1 MAKQL
6 PKSIN
11 LLESS
16 GQPLST
22 WDKIYDWVFKIGRY
36 VIVVV
41 EAVVIM
47 AFVSRFILDREN
59 NDLKDSLDAKAN
71 ILQGKR
77 EFEAKSRQVQKVL
90 TGISQ
95 IEENQKKTS
104 DKLDDVLKNVPSKV
118 SIISISLNTQGASM
132 ECIAPDYET
141 VNRMERDFRNDS
153 KYTDVQIV
161 LSKSGDEDSEVEFS
175 FNVKFSSEVEEE

>member
-1 MAKQL
+1 MVKQL

-11 LLESS
+11 LLEST

-22 WDKIYDWVFKIGRY
+22 WDKIYDWVFKVGRY

-47 AFVSRFILDREN
+47 AFVSRFILDREY
-59 NDLKDSLDAKAN
+59 NDLKDSLEAKAD
-71 ILQGKR
+71 ILEGKKQ
-77 EFEAKSRQVQKVL
+77 FEAKSRQIQKVL
-90 TGISQ
+90 TSISQ
-95 IEENQKKTS
+95 IEENQKETS
-104 DKLDDVLKNVPSKV
+104 DKLDDVLKNVPSNV
-118 SIISISLNTQGASM
+118 SIISISVNTQRATM
-132 ECIAPDYET
+132 ECIAPDYDT
-141 VNRMERDFRNDS
+141 VNRMERDFRNDP

-161 LSKSGDEDSEVEFS
+161 LSKSGDEDSEVVFS